1 MSVLVWVVIFNHMAE
16 SATFIIAVGA
26 IYVAFATYDNL
37 PKGILALLIFMLLT
51 TELGP
56 SDIYPKIWRTWIVE
70 TAQLKV
76 FPCIL
81 IWFVLLIETIR
92 LNLKE
97 G

>member
-1 MSVLVWVVIFNHMAE
+1 MAE

-26 IYVAFATYDNL
+26 IYVAFATYEKL
-37 PKGILALLIFMLLT
+37 PNGILLLIICLLLT

-56 SDIYPKIWRTWIVE
+56 SDLYPKIWRIWIVE

-81 IWFVLLIETIR
+81 IWMVLIFETIR
-92 LNLKE
+92 LNLRGNNSTINLKE
-97 G
+97 GRN